1 MRRRW
6 RDILLRRERGVPVVR
21 ARNNNKQESV
31 SQPAKGDSA
40 SRGHWQE
47 VEDMGTRLLAA
58 LMETTSAL
66 RGTEQELYSCHHE
79 HC

>member
-1 MRRRW
+1 
-6 RDILLRRERGVPVVR
+6 
-21 ARNNNKQESV
+21 
-31 SQPAKGDSA
+31 
-40 SRGHWQE
+40 
-47 VEDMGTRLLAA
+47 MGTRLLAA